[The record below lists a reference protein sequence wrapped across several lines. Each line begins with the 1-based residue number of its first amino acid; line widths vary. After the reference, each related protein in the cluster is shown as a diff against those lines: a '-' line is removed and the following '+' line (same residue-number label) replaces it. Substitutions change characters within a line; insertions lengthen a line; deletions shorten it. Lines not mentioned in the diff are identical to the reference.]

1 MAGYTRQSSSSIV
14 NTLDITAAP
23 LNAEFNQ
30 VQTAFG
36 TSGHTHTGVA
46 GDGPKIPLSTSV
58 SGYLPAANGGTSGKN
73 NFSATADPAVTD
85 DVDLGYAVGSL
96 WINTTTDRMHVCV
109 DNTDGA
115 AVWRAVSHI
124 SAADGALVPDA
135 TDTKDIGTLNN
146 RWQDLYLSGG
156 AVVGGTATVGNNLVV
171 TNDCS
176 AASFTTTSDY
186 RAKSVDGNVAG
197 ATENI
202 MAIQPIMGKRS
213 SDTKSRAMFIAHE
226 LQTVAPW
233 AVTGEKDDE
242 DIDGIPVY
250 QTVDY
255 SSLVP
260 LLWAALQ
267 EANIRIQNLENM
279 LVNS

>member
-1 MAGYTRQSSSSIV
+1 
-14 NTLDITAAP
+14 
-23 LNAEFNQ
+23 
-30 VQTAFG
+30 
-36 TSGHTHTGVA
+36 
-46 GDGPKIPLSTSV
+46 
-58 SGYLPAANGGTSGKN
+58 
-73 NFSATADPAVTD
+73 
-85 DVDLGYAVGSL
+85 
-96 WINTTTDRMHVCV
+96 
-109 DNTDGA
+109 
-115 AVWRAVSHI
+115 
-124 SAADGALVPDA
+124 
-135 TDTKDIGTLNN
+135 
-146 RWQDLYLSGG
+146 
-156 AVVGGTATVGNNLVV
+156 VV
-171 TNDCS
+171 
-176 AASFTTTSDY
+176 
-186 RAKSVDGNVAG
+186 G

-233 AVTGEKDDE
+233 AVAGEKDAE